1 MEQGDQRIMAYLT
14 GHTTPDADEDLEGGV
29 TPRSDRQAIDDALRQ
44 WGYNRIE
51 RERLRRGTP
60 RPGNRGDYREVTVK
74 RFAYY
79 IGKLSPE
86 RPPEEVN
93 KLAATWAALSEY
105 NVDRAQRWWS
115 NGVDPVQPGQ
125 FADAIAAG
133 LEPSDLGEVV
143 HDRTIAE
150 HLRAGNSLAW
160 CMDALRWRR
169 RSA

>member
-1 MEQGDQRIMAYLT
+1 VEQADQRIMAYLT
-14 GHTTPDADEDLEGGV
+14 GQAAPDVDNQLEVRV
-29 TPRSDRQAIDDALRQ
+29 TARSDRQDIDDALRH

-60 RPGNRGDYREVTVK
+60 RPRNRGDYRAVTVK

-79 IGKLSPE
+79 IGKLLPE

-93 KLAATWAALSEY
+93 GLAATWAALSEY

-115 NGVDPVQPGQ
+115 NGVDPAQPGQ

-133 LEPSDLGEVV
+133 LEPSDLGEVI
-143 HDRTIAE
+143 HNRTIAE

-160 CMDALRWRR
+160 CVDALRWMR